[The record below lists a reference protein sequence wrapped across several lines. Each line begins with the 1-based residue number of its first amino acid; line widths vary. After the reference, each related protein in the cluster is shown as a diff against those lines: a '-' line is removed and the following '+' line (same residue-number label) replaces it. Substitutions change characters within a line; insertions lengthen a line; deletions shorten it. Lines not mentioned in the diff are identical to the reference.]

1 MANNM
6 VETLVGAFV
15 IVVAGAFLFF
25 AYTTADV
32 GDVAGYNVSAD
43 FDSVDGLTVGSDVR
57 VSGIKVGTV
66 TSQELDPNT
75 YLARVSMS
83 IDPKVQ
89 LPDDSSVKITSEGLL
104 GGNYL
109 AIEPGG
115 SEDLIADGGKIL
127 FTQGSIDL
135 IGLVGQA
142 IFSAGGSS
150 EEETGQ

>member
-6 VETLVGAFV
+6 VETLVGAVV
-15 IVVAGAFLFF
+15 IFVAGAFLFF

-32 GDVAGYNVSAD
+32 ADVAGYSVTAD

-57 VSGIKVGTV
+57 MSGIKIGTV

-75 YLARVSMS
+75 YLARVTMS

-89 LPDDSSVKITSEGLL
+89 LPDDSSIKITAEGLL

-109 AIEPGG
+109 SIEPGG
-115 SEDLIADGGKIL
+115 SEDLIADGGKIQ

-150 EEETGQ
+150 DDSDE

>member
-15 IVVAGAFLFF
+15 ILVAGAFLFF

-32 GDVAGYNVSAD
+32 GDVAGYQVNAD

-75 YLARVSMS
+75 YLARVSMA

-89 LPDDSSVKITSEGLL
+89 LPDDSSIKITSEGLL

-115 SEDLIADGGKIL
+115 SEDLIPDGGKIQ

-150 EEETGQ
+150 DEEADQ

>member
-1 MANNM
+1 MASNM

-25 AYTTADV
+25 AYTTSDV
-32 GDVAGYNVSAD
+32 ADVAGYKVSAD

-75 YLARVSMS
+75 YLARVSMA

-89 LPDDSSVKITSEGLL
+89 LPDDSSIKITSEGLL

-115 SEDLIADGGKIL
+115 SEDLIADGGKIQ

>member
-6 VETLVGAFV
+6 VETLVGALV
-15 IVVAGAFLFF
+15 IFVAGAFLFF

-32 GDVAGYNVSAD
+32 GDVTGYQVTAD

-57 VSGIKVGTV
+57 LSGIKIGTV

-75 YLARVSMS
+75 YLAKVSMS

-89 LPDDSSVKITSEGLL
+89 LPDDSSIKITSEGLL

-109 AIEPGG
+109 SIEPGG
-115 SEDLIADGGKIL
+115 SEDLIADGGKIQ

-142 IFSAGGSS
+142 IFSAGGSGEG
-150 EEETGQ
+150 EEE

>member
-6 VETLVGAFV
+6 VETLVGAIV

-32 GDVAGYNVSAD
+32 GDVAGYTVTAD

-57 VSGIKVGTV
+57 MSGIKIGTV

-75 YLARVSMS
+75 YLARVAMA

-89 LPDDSSVKITSEGLL
+89 LPDDSSIKITAEGLL

-109 AIEPGG
+109 SIEPGG
-115 SEDLIADGGKIL
+115 SEDLIADGGRIQ

-142 IFSAGGSS
+142 IFSAGGGS
-150 EEETGQ
+150 EETAE

>member
-32 GDVAGYNVSAD
+32 GDVAGYKVSAD

-89 LPDDSSVKITSEGLL
+89 LPDDSSIKITSEGLL
-104 GGNYL
+104 GGDYL

-115 SEDLIADGGKIL
+115 SEDLIADGGKIQ